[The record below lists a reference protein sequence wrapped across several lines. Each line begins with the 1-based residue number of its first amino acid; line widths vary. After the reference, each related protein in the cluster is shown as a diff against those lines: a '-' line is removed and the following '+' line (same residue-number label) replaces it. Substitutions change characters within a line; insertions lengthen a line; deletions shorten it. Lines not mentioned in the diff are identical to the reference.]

1 MKKTWVFLLLLI
13 FLWSTGA
20 LAQDTSQPMQ
30 PSQAAQPSQPTLTI
44 KSLTP
49 GQGAAIQNLTPAQQN
64 VIQTEVNKQ
73 GGNITPQVIDTLKN
87 RPEFKGVTPE
97 EANKAKTMLEQKKE
111 GTSLATEPL
120 QPAVK
125 AEEGKPMSLFNRFR
139 NIPKYQNIPL
149 DLRPFGFEFF
159 MTAGVRL
166 ITDRKDVPVPPKY
179 VVGPGDEIR
188 ILLWGRVNAQ
198 YDLTVDRD
206 GKITVPQIGPIY
218 VAGQT
223 FEDVS
228 KQVIKQSEQIVG
240 TNVDVTMGALKTI
253 PIFVLGDVMRPGAYT
268 IGSFATIT
276 DALLIAGGPNEIGTM
291 RNVQLRRKGK
301 LFSTFDL
308 YDLLL
313 RGDKSQDV
321 QLMAGDVVFVPV
333 TGPLVGIAGNVK
345 RPAIYELRGHSDLKT
360 LIDLA
365 GGLIPTAYTQQ
376 IQVERIVRGE
386 KQIVVDIDD
395 KHLQKLPFFT
405 VQDADLVKIF
415 PIVDQDDNAIFLFG
429 NVKRPGKYELKPGL
443 RVGDI
448 LKNTDDFLAETHYDY
463 AIIKRLKPPSA
474 EVSVIPFNLGDLI
487 FKKSK
492 EANLELKPKDEIVI
506 FNRWSF
512 LERPYMIV
520 EGEIRGECNADQ
532 GAVPETA
539 SIDIAA
545 FVTEL
550 QTMEDTLRKAGSF
563 DIADRVRELSTEL
576 KVNAQTAPQKT
587 KLPASKLFSLRM
599 ELHRAGYGDMAARI
613 MDYENRAKAACRVSL
628 VDNMRVRDA
637 ILASGGLTTE
647 SYLEKAQIVRKD
659 AKGNITPSTLTWTAP
674 SKEILN
680 TTFL

>member
-64 VIQTEVNKQ
+64 AIQTEVNKQ

-111 GTSLATEPL
+111 GTNLATEPL

-253 PIFVLGDVMRPGAYT
+253 PIFVLGDVMRPRGLYHRFFRHDYRCT
-268 IGSFATIT
+268 
-276 DALLIAGGPNEIGTM
+276 PH
-291 RNVQLRRKGK
+291 RR
-301 LFSTFDL
+301 
-308 YDLLL
+308 
-313 RGDKSQDV
+313 
-321 QLMAGDVVFVPV
+321 
-333 TGPLVGIAGNVK
+333 
-345 RPAIYELRGHSDLKT
+345 RP
-360 LIDLA
+360 
-365 GGLIPTAYTQQ
+365 Q
-376 IQVERIVRGE
+376 
-386 KQIVVDIDD
+386 
-395 KHLQKLPFFT
+395 
-405 VQDADLVKIF
+405 
-415 PIVDQDDNAIFLFG
+415 
-429 NVKRPGKYELKPGL
+429 
-443 RVGDI
+443 
-448 LKNTDDFLAETHYDY
+448 
-463 AIIKRLKPPSA
+463 
-474 EVSVIPFNLGDLI
+474 
-487 FKKSK
+487 
-492 EANLELKPKDEIVI
+492 
-506 FNRWSF
+506 
-512 LERPYMIV
+512 
-520 EGEIRGECNADQ
+520 
-532 GAVPETA
+532 
-539 SIDIAA
+539 
-545 FVTEL
+545 
-550 QTMEDTLRKAGSF
+550 
-563 DIADRVRELSTEL
+563 
-576 KVNAQTAPQKT
+576 
-587 KLPASKLFSLRM
+587 
-599 ELHRAGYGDMAARI
+599 
-613 MDYENRAKAACRVSL
+613 
-628 VDNMRVRDA
+628 
-637 ILASGGLTTE
+637 
-647 SYLEKAQIVRKD
+647 
-659 AKGNITPSTLTWTAP
+659 
-674 SKEILN
+674 
-680 TTFL
+680 